1 MVRSL
6 FLTHCFIDYSVKG
19 HCQYC
24 PVSVTLFDKDYEQMN
39 GMTCKGKHHK
49 IDQTEIKYV

>member
-24 PVSVTLFDKDYEQMN
+24 PVSVTLFDKGYIQMN

-49 IDQTEIKYV
+49 TDQTEIKYV